1 MKRSMAIIM
10 TVLFAASVVLH
21 GDEAEL
27 LAKAEK
33 LSRQKEHGAALQL
46 LDSGLRQYGETENL
60 LAAKLQSLLE
70 LDRAREALPVAIRR
84 SEMAARKSPWHCVAV
99 MEICL
104 RLDDL
109 DGAFVWLRQAVD
121 RGLLDYSEFA
131 GEEYGALTKDPR
143 YPPIVRFIQE
153 RIGIGRPAKDFSVS
167 LLSGETFNLAGQ
179 KGNVILV
186 DFWATWCPPCREG
199 ITHLKEYYDKFKSRG
214 FEIIGI
220 SLDADRGKVD
230 EYLAAEKLKWKIAFS
245 GKAWKDDTARL
256 YSTNLIPAYW
266 LIDRQGILRD
276 FGLHLR
282 DKNNIKKAIE
292 KLLAEKQGP

>member
-1 MKRSMAIIM
+1 M
-10 TVLFAASVVLH
+10 
-21 GDEAEL
+21 
-27 LAKAEK
+27 AKAEK
-33 LSRQKEHGAALQL
+33 LGRQKKHTAALEL
-46 LDSGLRQYGETENL
+46 IDSGLRQYGETENL
-60 LAAKLQSLLE
+60 LAAKFQILLE

-84 SEMAARKSPWHCVAV
+84 TEAAARKSPWHCVAV

-104 RLDDL
+104 KLDDL
-109 DGAFVWLRQAVD
+109 DGAFAWLQRAVD
-121 RGLLDYSEFA
+121 RGLLDYTEFA
-131 GEEYGALTKDPR
+131 GEEYGALTRDPR
-143 YPPIVRFIQE
+143 YPPIVRAIQE
-153 RIGIGRPAKDFSVS
+153 RIGIGRPARDFNVS
-167 LLSGETFNLAGQ
+167 LLCGEKFDLAGQ
-179 KGNVILV
+179 KGKVILV

-220 SLDADRGKVD
+220 SLDDDRDKVD
-230 EYLAAEKLKWKIAFS
+230 EYLAREKLKWKIAFS
-245 GKAWKDDTARL
+245 GQAWNDDIARL

-282 DKNNIKKAIE
+282 DKNNMKQAIE